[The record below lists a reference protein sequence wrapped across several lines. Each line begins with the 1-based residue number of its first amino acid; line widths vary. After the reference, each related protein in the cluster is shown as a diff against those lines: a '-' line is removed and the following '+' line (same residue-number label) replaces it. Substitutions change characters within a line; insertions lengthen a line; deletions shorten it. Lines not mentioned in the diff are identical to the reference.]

1 MSTNLDRDLSL
12 AHKHFKVLDIDLNHK
27 VWIENTLVNTNISY
41 IKWCTSIVYT
51 TFHHYTHQ
59 SQSNVSKDQQSK

>member
-27 VWIENTLVNTNISY
+27 V
-41 IKWCTSIVYT
+41 
-51 TFHHYTHQ
+51 
-59 SQSNVSKDQQSK
+59 